1 MVKLTIGY
9 KIWLKRG
16 GTELIGPGGIA
27 LLKAIT
33 REGSLKSAAESLGM
47 SYVFAW
53 RYLRKLEKCLG
64 KPIVETRRGGK
75 RRGATTLTA
84 HGLKLLEIYEKAWT
98 EFEKLSRELKFEI

>member
-1 MVKLTIGY
+1 MAKLTIGY

-16 GTELIGPGGIA
+16 DTELIGPGGIA
-27 LLKAIT
+27 LLKAIA

-53 RYLRKLEKCLG
+53 RYLRKLEKRLG

-75 RRGATTLTA
+75 RRGATTLTVY
-84 HGLKLLEIYEKAWT
+84 GLKLLEIYEKAWT